1 MSSIKKL
8 LLASIGLILSISTI
22 MASLYIPTPQ
32 DTSLPPE
39 TITYDDL
46 QPDEFELLH
55 ETSNLAY
62 YYRED
67 RDIIAIKDKR
77 NGYLWKT
84 GLDIEF
90 NRYLEEA
97 CNLVPDDEKVNCDPL
112 EDRLNTT
119 YTGIANSLLTIEYYD
134 VSSSI
139 RRLSSASDSGVT
151 SKLAT
156 VNDDPAHRR
165 LDIDFTNLNIQ
176 IKLHIHFDDEGIRYD
191 IRHDEVGGGGIDS
204 LAAIMLTPFLG
215 ASGGAKAFWDP
226 EQQSYRRIVPN
237 PKLDGYVLVPDG
249 PGALIRFEDRNTNLT
264 SYVGN
269 VYGEDLTEADYYY
282 GWESSYLP
290 VKSPM
295 MPVFGIAHGN
305 RQAAFVSYALQGG
318 EYMNI
323 IVSPEENLTNYTFAY
338 PRFEINKLFHQVYN
352 KQGDGYFTLMENRN
366 SFDISMRYDFLAND
380 GSEDGFPADYVGMA
394 LKYRQHLLEND
405 QLPSTISHEEIPIR
419 LDFVMSDIKRSVFGV
434 EDVIV
439 TTANQVGSILDDVK
453 ALGINNVSSGLL
465 GWQKGGITNGHP
477 GRVSLKGAIGSRN
490 DYRSLIQKA
499 KDLGFDLSPVQDY
512 VTINREQVNYFNT
525 AAKHMNGWYLEY
537 RLRDVMPISN
547 FGYARP
553 SVSAKWLLEQSGRLT
568 SLGFDS
574 LTVEGMMSILIS
586 ETSNNN
592 SEVHKTIDRFQ
603 STFDKM
609 DDSMQIA
616 ATTPND
622 YLWKYVNR
630 FLQAPV
636 YSSQFLIQTDTVPF
650 LQMVINNSMDM
661 FAPYSNF
668 SFYTQSDV
676 LRMIDYNLSP
686 SFVLTHEPSYQLSL
700 TNSARFYS
708 TEYKE
713 YKDLIQDIYGQV
725 NSVLSEV
732 VNARWIDRQVVEN
745 GVIKNV
751 YDNGKMVMINYTNQ
765 DIIFNGTVIAP
776 LSAIVMEVE

>member
-8 LLASIGLILSISTI
+8 LLAIIGLILSVSTI

-39 TITYDDL
+39 SITYDDL
-46 QPDEFELLH
+46 QPDEFELLY
-55 ETSNLAY
+55 ETNNLAY

-97 CNLVPDDEKVNCDPL
+97 CNLVPDEEKVNCDPL

-156 VNDDPAHRR
+156 VNDDPSHRR

-191 IRHDEVGGGGIDS
+191 IRPDEVGGGGIDS

-215 ASGGAKAFWDP
+215 ASGGAKAYWDP

-237 PKLDGYVLVPDG
+237 PPLDGYVLVPDG
-249 PGALIRFEDRNTNLT
+249 PGALIRFVDRNTNLT

-282 GWESSYLP
+282 GWESSFLP
-290 VKSPM
+290 VKAPL

-305 RQAAFVSYALQGG
+305 RQAAFVAYAVQGG

-366 SFDISMRYDFLAND
+366 EFDISMRYDFLAND
-380 GSEDGFPADYVGMA
+380 GSEDGLPADYVGMA
-394 LKYRQHLLEND
+394 LKYRQHLLDND
-405 QLPSTISHEEIPIR
+405 QLPSTINHEEIPIR
-419 LDFVMSDIKRSVFGV
+419 LDFVMSDIKRSVFGF

-439 TTANQVGSILDDVK
+439 TSANQVGSILEDVK
-453 ALGINNVSSGLL
+453 TLGINNVSSGLL

-477 GRVSLKGAIGSRN
+477 GRVSLKGAIDSRN
-490 DYRSLIQKA
+490 DYRSLIQIA

-512 VTINREQVNYFNT
+512 VTINRDQVNYFNT

-537 RLRDVMPISN
+537 RLRDVMPVSN

-609 DDSMQIA
+609 DGSMQIA

-713 YKDLIQDIYGQV
+713 YKDLIQAIYGQV

-732 VNARWIDRQVVEN
+732 VNARWIDRQVIEN

>member
-8 LLASIGLILSISTI
+8 LLAIIGLILSVSTI

-39 TITYDDL
+39 SITYDDL
-46 QPDEFELLH
+46 QPNEFELLY
-55 ETSNLAY
+55 ETNNLAY

-77 NGYLWKT
+77 NGYMWKT

-97 CNLVPDDEKVNCDPL
+97 CNLVPDEEKVNCDPL

-156 VNDDPAHRR
+156 VNDDPSHRR

-191 IRHDEVGGGGIDS
+191 IRPDEVGGGGIDS

-215 ASGGAKAFWDP
+215 ASGGAKAYWDP

-237 PKLDGYVLVPDG
+237 PPLDGYVLVPDG
-249 PGALIRFEDRNTNLT
+249 PGALIRFVDRNTNLT

-282 GWESSYLP
+282 GWESSFLP
-290 VKSPM
+290 VKAPL

-305 RQAAFVSYALQGG
+305 RQAAFVAYAVQGG

-366 SFDISMRYDFLAND
+366 EFDISMRYDFLAND
-380 GSEDGFPADYVGMA
+380 GSEDGLPADYVGMA
-394 LKYRQHLLEND
+394 LKYRQHLLDND
-405 QLPSTISHEEIPIR
+405 QLPSTINHEEIPIR
-419 LDFVMSDIKRSVFGV
+419 LDFVMSDIKRSVFGF

-439 TTANQVGSILDDVK
+439 TSANQVGSILEDVK
-453 ALGINNVSSGLL
+453 TLGINNVSSGLL

-490 DYRSLIQKA
+490 DYRSLIQIA

-512 VTINREQVNYFNT
+512 VTINRDQVNYFNT

-537 RLRDVMPISN
+537 RLRDVMPVSN

-609 DDSMQIA
+609 DGSMQIA

-713 YKDLIQDIYGQV
+713 YKDLIQAIYGQV

-732 VNARWIDRQVVEN
+732 VNARWIDRQVIEN